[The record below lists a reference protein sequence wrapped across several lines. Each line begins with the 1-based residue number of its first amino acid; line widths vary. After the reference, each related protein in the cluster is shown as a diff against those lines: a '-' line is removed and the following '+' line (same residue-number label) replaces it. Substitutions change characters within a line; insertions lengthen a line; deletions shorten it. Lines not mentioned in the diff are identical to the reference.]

1 MSKIHSPTPRGV
13 PPTAIT
19 KRVYLSA
26 GSWPLCL
33 GDVANFI
40 LDEVLWKVCK
50 SYLRD
55 FLSLNCWFQR

>member
-40 LDEVLWKVCK
+40 LDEVL
-50 SYLRD
+50 
-55 FLSLNCWFQR
+55 